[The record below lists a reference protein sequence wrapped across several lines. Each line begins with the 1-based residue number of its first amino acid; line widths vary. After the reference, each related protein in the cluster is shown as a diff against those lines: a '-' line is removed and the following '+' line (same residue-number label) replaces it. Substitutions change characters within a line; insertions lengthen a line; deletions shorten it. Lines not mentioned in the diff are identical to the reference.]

1 MALTLT
7 PLFTGFAARIEGL
20 DAARVTNDDVA
31 AVKSAMV
38 EYAVVVLPRQDL
50 TSTQQV
56 AFAERFGPIDSNE
69 LAQKFHKPDI
79 AQELV
84 EPSNNDP
91 TKEANARLRIMELS
105 NTIWHTDSSYKTI
118 PAHLSML
125 YALEAARKG
134 GETQFADLRAGYDG
148 LPDDLKNLIQDM
160 VAEHCVM
167 QRRTMLG
174 YEHTPEEREAFKPV
188 AAYNIVRTLPE
199 SGRKTLYLSGHA
211 SHILGLTYAEGR
223 VLLNELTERATVKDY
238 VYTHKWARNDLVIWD
253 NRCTMHRICRYDV
266 STERRHLRRVA
277 TRDDAFPSRQLSSL
291 KGKSAA

>member
-1 MALTLT
+1 MTRTIT
-7 PLFTGFAARIEGL
+7 PLFPGFAARIEGI
-20 DAARVTNDDVA
+20 DAARATDDDIG
-31 AVKSAMV
+31 AVKAAMV
-38 EYAVVVLPRQDL
+38 EHAVIVLPAQNL
-50 TSTQQV
+50 TAPQQV
-56 AFAERFGPIDSNE
+56 AFAAQFGPIDTNE

-91 TKEANARLRIMELS
+91 KQAANARLRIMELS
-105 NTIWHTDSSYKTI
+105 NTIWHTDSSYKTV

-125 YALEAARKG
+125 YALEAASKG
-134 GETQFADLRAGYDG
+134 GETQFADMRAGYDG
-148 LPDDLKNLIQDM
+148 LPEDLKADIEDM

-167 QRRTMLG
+167 QRRLMLG
-174 YEHTPEEREAFKPV
+174 YVHTPEEREAFKPV

-211 SHILGLTYAEGR
+211 SHILGLPYAEGR

-238 VYTHKWARNDLVIWD
+238 VYTHKWTRNDLVIWD

-266 STERRHLRRVA
+266 TKERRHLRRVA
-277 TRDDAFPSRQLSSL
+277 TRDDAFPNRQPSL
-291 KGKSAA
+291 LEGKSAA